1 MKENYNHIEKVLILI
16 NYNQHQWP
24 ICVDFKMINFLLG
37 QQSGY
42 TKYPCFICLWDS
54 STKKE
59 HYIRKNWPMRATLK
73 VGEKNVIQ
81 PPLVPR
87 DKIILLPLRIKLARM
102 KRFVKALD
110 KKGDCFKHV
119 IEKFPNISYDKIKAG
134 IFDGPQI
141 RKLINDKEFT
151 NTMNILE
158 KNAWLSFIDLIKNFL
173 GN

>member
-1 MKENYNHIEKVLILI
+1 
-16 NYNQHQWP
+16 
-24 ICVDFKMINFLLG
+24 
-37 QQSGY
+37 
-42 TKYPCFICLWDS
+42 
-54 STKKE
+54 
-59 HYIRKNWPMRATLK
+59 MRATLK